1 MSERLTPS
9 RREERGVAR
18 RRQIRRRRLA
28 VLLSAAGLVGV
39 VLIVWAAA
47 GQGSS
52 GGSATSAPSHAST
65 GTTGT
70 ASVGTTSAGTTSTG
84 MTSTGVA
91 ATIAAS
97 GGPAHVRPMVA
108 YPRTTPPWTNPSRWT
123 GQPPAVLL
131 TRLTTDNAG
140 DKVTIA
146 WFNQSRTVV
155 GLYPGYKNP
164 VMGGRSVGPT
174 KVPLTGRRTVVATFN
189 SGFFEKDDP
198 AGFYAH
204 GTLYHAMVYG
214 KATLVEHSDGTVDI
228 VRWTGGARPGP
239 NIIVARQ
246 NLGMLVNSAHVG
258 PTAGILSDWGLTWKG
273 AYAVWR
279 SALGVDKNGNLIYA
293 AGPNQSVRSIATA
306 LIHAGAVRAMQLD
319 INPYW
324 PILVTFGAPGAHLP
338 TLVTPNPN
346 QIPGRFLQ
354 ASEKDFFT
362 VSLRTGTG
370 TVKLPW

>member
-1 MSERLTPS
+1 M
-9 RREERGVAR
+9 R
-18 RRQIRRRRLA
+18 RRRIRRRRA
-28 VLLSAAGLVGV
+28 V
-39 VLIVWAAA
+39 VLSVAGVLGVALVAWAVA
-47 GQGSS
+47 GHGSS
-52 GGSATSAPSHAST
+52 GGSSTTVSSHRATAT
-65 GTTGT
+65 GTTATGPT
-70 ASVGTTSAGTTSTG
+70 PTGTT
-84 MTSTGVA
+84 

-97 GGPAHVRPMVA
+97 GGPAHVGPMVA
-108 YPRTTPPWTNPSRWT
+108 SRRTAPPWTNPSLWT

-131 TRLTTDNAG
+131 THLVTDNAG
-140 DKVTIA
+140 DKVTLA

-164 VMGGRSVGPT
+164 LMGGRTVGPT
-174 KVPLTGRRTVVATFN
+174 EVPLTGRRNLVATFN
-189 SGFFEKDDP
+189 SGFYEKDDS

-204 GTLYHAMVYG
+204 RTLYHAMVYG
-214 KATLVEHSDGTVDI
+214 KATMVEHSDGTVDI
-228 VRWTGGARPGP
+228 VRWTGGARPGAD
-239 NIIVARQ
+239 IIVARQ
-246 NLGMLVNSAHVG
+246 NLRMLVSGAHVS
-258 PTAGILSDWGLTWKG
+258 PNAGILSDWGLTWKG
-273 AYAVWR
+273 AYSVWR
-279 SALGVDKNGNLIYA
+279 SALGIDTHGNLIYA

-346 QIPGRFLQ
+346 QIPGRFLH

-362 VSLRTGTG
+362 ISLRTGSG

>member
-1 MSERLTPS
+1 M
-9 RREERGVAR
+9 R
-18 RRQIRRRRLA
+18 RRQIRRRRQA
-28 VLLSAAGLVGV
+28 VLLSVAGVLGIALV
-39 VLIVWAAA
+39 VWAVA
-47 GQGSS
+47 GRGSS
-52 GGSATSAPSHAST
+52 GRSSATTSSHPATTTT
-65 GTTGT
+65 GTTT
-70 ASVGTTSAGTTSTG
+70 TGTTTTGTTSTG
-84 MTSTGVA
+84 VT

-131 TRLTTDNAG
+131 THLVTDNAG
-140 DKVTIA
+140 DKVTLA

-164 VMGGRSVGPT
+164 VTGGRNIGPT
-174 KVPLTGRRTVVATFN
+174 EVPLTGRRNLVATFN
-189 SGFFEKDDP
+189 SGFYEKDDS

-204 GTLYHAMVYG
+204 GTLYHAMIYG
-214 KATLVEHSDGTVDI
+214 KATMVEHSDGTVDI
-228 VRWTGGARPGP
+228 VRWTGGARPGA

-246 NLGMLVNSAHVG
+246 NLGMLVSGARVSPN
-258 PTAGILSDWGLTWKG
+258 AGILADWGLTWKG

-279 SALGVDKNGNLIYA
+279 SALGIDKNGNLIYA
-293 AGPNQSVRSIATA
+293 AGPNQSVSSIATA

-346 QIPGRFLQ
+346 QIPGRFLA